1 MTKAYKF
8 FIYKF
13 VNKINGKCYIGQ
25 TKRPKI
31 RYSEH
36 RNYKDKSSLLD
47 RAIHKYSINE
57 FDYEIITEVV
67 MEDFESAKKE
77 ADRLEEFYIKEYNS
91 LYPNGYNIIPGSPKI
106 SGHKKVKSPNSRKKP
121 KRNEDGS
128 SPLGAKKGQG
138 VGTIRSNEEKEK
150 ISNKLKTRVV
160 SEETK
165 EKLSSI
171 NKNSTKKRYK
181 VGQVDIDTGEI
192 IEIFDNARIASEKLN
207 CSVTNIRNA
216 VNGKQV
222 SALGYKW
229 IKIQED

>member
-1 MTKAYKF
+1 MTNTYKF

-36 RNYKDKSSLLD
+36 KNYKDKSSLLD
-47 RAIHKYSINE
+47 RAINKYSINE
-57 FDYEIITEVV
+57 FDYEIIAKIE
-67 MEDFESAKKE
+67 MNDLKSAKEE
-77 ADRLEEFYIKEYNS
+77 ADRLEEFYIKQYNS
-91 LYPNGYNIIPGSPKI
+91 LYPNGYNIIPGTPKVP
-106 SGHKKVKSPNSRKKP
+106 GYKKSKCGNSRKKP
-121 KRNEDGS
+121 KRNPDGT

-138 VGTIRSNEEKEK
+138 VGTVRSNEEKLE

-165 EKLSSI
+165 EKLSKI

-181 VGQVDIDTGEI
+181 VGQVDINTGEI
-192 IEIFDNARIASEKLN
+192 IEIFSNVRIASEKFN
-207 CSVTNIRNA
+207 CSQTNIRN
-216 VNGKQV
+216 VINGKQV

-229 IKIQED
+229 IKIQEE